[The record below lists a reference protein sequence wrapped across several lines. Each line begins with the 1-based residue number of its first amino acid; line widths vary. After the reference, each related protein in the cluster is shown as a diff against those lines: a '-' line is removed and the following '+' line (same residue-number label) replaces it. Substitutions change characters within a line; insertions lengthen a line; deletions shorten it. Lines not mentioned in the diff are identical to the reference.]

1 MVSAACR
8 HGEEYK
14 PENQLANLTGDEN
27 CSRQPWR
34 CCLFDKVAGAADTE
48 DRTTVKLS
56 VYVCFFV
63 ISLGIKVSSEESGE
77 INLLFKHVKFG
88 KYVEL
93 RRKV

>member
-1 MVSAACR
+1 M
-8 HGEEYK
+8 
-14 PENQLANLTGDEN
+14 
-27 CSRQPWR
+27 
-34 CCLFDKVAGAADTE
+34 FDKVAGAADTE

-56 VYVCFFV
+56 VYVCVFRLFFFV
-63 ISLGIKVSSEESGE
+63 ISLGIKVSSEELGE